1 MQDENHDTCKKL
13 AQMGLGMGVSCL
25 RFHPELLD
33 QQIDPTPSQI
43 LQLTMGSGYNSFKT
57 DVRDWY
63 KLRREMRGSLSTS
76 TASPVHLDVTINAE
90 RKTESRSL
98 HRHEGQKIHTR
109 TIYFDVGKSNT
120 TSLLAVMYACMLTVT
135 TISWR

>member
-1 MQDENHDTCKKL
+1 MQDDNHDTCKKLAQNTCKKL

-33 QQIDPTPSQI
+33 QQIDPTPSQL
-43 LQLTMGSGYNSFKT
+43 LQLTMKSGYNSFKT

-63 KLRREMRGSLSTS
+63 KVRREMHGSLSTS
-76 TASPVHLDVTINAE
+76 TASPVQLDVTINAE

-98 HRHEGQKIHTR
+98 HRHEGQKVHTR
-109 TIYFDVGKSNT
+109 TIYFAIGKSNA
-120 TSLLAVMYACMLTVT
+120 TSLLAVM
-135 TISWR
+135 